1 MASTLQICALLKP
14 WATIPVSS
22 RLHGSQQENKKWTER
37 HGCVTSGTFRHQWK
51 ASRLGYW
58 IKAVFASNAWF
69 SIILELW
76 KMNPLTWHERGTK
89 KISESPTGIE
99 TMTSRTHGGR
109 SITELREFMES
120 KFISLSSHVTGV
132 LHTAGTSTVEFIV
145 SSDRWMQMVNFELG
159 NQMWR
164 MNYSTWHERG
174 TKNIILVPDR
184 NRTFRHHWAC
194 Y

>member
-1 MASTLQICALLKP
+1 MASTLQICALFKP

-109 SITELREFMES
+109 SLSYENSWWARLFHWVPMWQASCILLGLALSNSSWAVIGECRWWILSSVIKCEGWIIQHDTNLQT
-120 KFISLSSHVTGV
+120 SLSMLLSIFLGFGIV
-132 LHTAGTSTVEFIV
+132 L
-145 SSDRWMQMVNFELG
+145 
-159 NQMWR
+159 
-164 MNYSTWHERG
+164 
-174 TKNIILVPDR
+174 K
-184 NRTFRHHWAC
+184 
-194 Y
+194 